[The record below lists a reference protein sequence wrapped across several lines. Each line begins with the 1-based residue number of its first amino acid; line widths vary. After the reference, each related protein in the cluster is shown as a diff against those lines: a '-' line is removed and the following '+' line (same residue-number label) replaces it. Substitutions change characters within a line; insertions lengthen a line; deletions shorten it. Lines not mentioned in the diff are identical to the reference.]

1 MVVLIRSYGFKDMHM
16 KHLSNALNN
25 RFSLPLILCFL
36 VSGSFADTIP
46 SANVSITFENSLN
59 PAFVETGSTS
69 TDSGGQDDTSSNL
82 LAEYSSVLYVEYMSS
97 SLSIKVGEKIDRPV
111 NNVKGYLD
119 TNGDSLYALK
129 VPMPN
134 IFVMYKHIKGDQG
147 DYPPNQQ
154 CVITPKILNIIS
166 FTQKGSNW
174 EISGEQTIPKQN
186 LNINENNVDG
196 YYATQTCSNFDF
208 EYALNMTPVS
218 GSENEFDVNFTFYI
232 SLNKNG
238 VEALNKA
245 NKQIIEANNPNYN
258 VW

>member
-1 MVVLIRSYGFKDMHM
+1 M
-16 KHLSNALNN
+16 KRLSNALNS

-36 VSGSFADTIP
+36 VPGGFADTIP
-46 SANVSITFENSLN
+46 SANVSITFENSIN

-69 TDSGGQDDTSSNL
+69 TDSSDQDDTSSTL

-97 SLSIKVGEKIDRPV
+97 SLSIKVGESVDRPV

-119 TNGDSLYALK
+119 TNGDSLYALN
-129 VPMPN
+129 VPLPN
-134 IFVMYKHIKGDQG
+134 ISVMYKHIKGGQG

-174 EISGEQTIPKQN
+174 EISGEQTIPKQD
-186 LNINENNVDG
+186 LNINENNMGG
-196 YYATQTCSNFDF
+196 YYAAQTCSNFNF

-218 GSENEFDVNFTFYI
+218 GSQDEFNINFTFYI

-245 NKQIIEANNPNYN
+245 NKQISEANNPNYN
-258 VW
+258 AW